1 MGSRTRCASSPPPRL
16 LQISSPGG
24 WECYLEDLFEAGQA
38 VLTDGQLDPVKI
50 NPIAAKY
57 DIRYDES

>member
-1 MGSRTRCASSPPPRL
+1 V

-24 WECYLEDLFEAGQA
+24 WECYLEDLVEAGSS
-38 VLTDGQLDPVKI
+38 VLTDGRLDPVKI

-57 DIRYDES
+57 DIRYVAEASSS